1 MKPKVSIII
10 PAFNAGS
17 RIGRTLEDVLKQSY
31 TDLEIIVVDDCSE
44 DDTRTV
50 IDGFAKRDAR
60 IVCVRSD
67 AKGQSTARNTG
78 IRVSSGAFI
87 ACMDADDRYESSSV
101 DTHVRFLLRHPQV
114 SAVASPMTVVTDDGA
129 LLGLLGSR
137 GRSPIV
143 HGEYFL
149 SEWLPHANSVIRRE
163 ALLEI
168 GGYRMFPR
176 SEDTDLWL
184 RMRDRGMLLAGL
196 LVPNAR
202 YVQHSGQTTRRDGG
216 IGRSVHYVVV
226 ASSLVR
232 REDGLDPYGAGE
244 ELRIPDPV
252 VVRLSQRSR
261 AHVEAANLLLDLAEN
276 IWRGGGEE
284 DVVARLRLLPA
295 VSPIL
300 STPLVYMVGRTLK
313 ERRFRL
319 GLILAVYAFR
329 AGPLEAVKGL
339 VYRPLAR
346 IARRSKRNLPSS
358 RPKCQSTDCGGQ
370 TETP

>member
-1 MKPKVSIII
+1 VKPTVSIII

-17 RIGRTLEDVLKQSY
+17 TIERTLEDVLRQSY
-31 TDLEIIVVDDCSE
+31 TDLEIIVVDDYSE
-44 DDTRTV
+44 DDTRKV
-50 IDGFAKRDAR
+50 VDGFAKRDAR
-60 IVCVRSD
+60 IICVRSD
-67 AKGQSTARNTG
+67 AKGQSAARNTG
-78 IRVSSGAFI
+78 LRVSSGAFI

-101 DTHVRFLLRHPQV
+101 DTHVRFLLEHPEV
-114 SAVASPMTVVTDDGA
+114 SAVASPMTVVTEEGA
-129 LLGLLGSR
+129 VLGLLGSPGKSR
-137 GRSPIV
+137 IID
-143 HGEYFL
+143 GEYFL

-163 ALLEI
+163 ALLDM

-176 SEDTDLWL
+176 AADTDLWL
-184 RMRDRGMLLAGL
+184 RMRYRGMLLACL

-216 IGRSVHYVVV
+216 IGRSIHYVVV

-244 ELRIPDPV
+244 DLRIPDPV
-252 VVRLSQRSR
+252 VVRHSRRSR

-276 IWRGGGEE
+276 IWRDGGDE
-284 DVVARLRLLPA
+284 DVVARLRRLSA

-300 STPLVYMVGRTLK
+300 SMPLVYMVGRTLK

-319 GLILAVYAFR
+319 GLILAVYACR
-329 AGPLEAVKGL
+329 ANPLEAVKGL

-346 IARRSKRNLPSS
+346 IAHRSKRNLPSS
-358 RPKCQSTDCGGQ
+358 RPESQSTDCGGQ
-370 TETP
+370 PETS